1 MKLLLTTLI
10 GLTLSTLALAS
21 EPDLLVRPFQTK
33 NGTRLTCTF
42 FIDGGS
48 TIHAFITFPKGDQ
61 FDVTLQ
67 QLYPNSKR
75 LTESPAQAQ
84 LIYSIS
90 EAQGNRA
97 SHRL

>member
-67 QLYPNSKR
+67 PR
-75 LTESPAQAQ
+75 GE
-84 LIYSIS
+84 SIS
-90 EAQGNRA
+90 RTSAAVLISKIQRMTIMLVI
-97 SHRL
+97 SMID